1 VSIKT
6 FFNSIR
12 EGFSSLRRHPF
23 VTVASITTILLMLI
37 ILSVFFV
44 FSANARVIMKKLGQ
58 QPPIEVYMKLNVAED
73 QLAMAEQLIRE
84 DTRIIEIVRRSPEEN
99 YYSFKANLGD
109 SQSILDEFDYN
120 NYLPYTFSV
129 RIADPSLADEV
140 VSRLQTLPGVSKV
153 SSESR
158 VMRVLESVGHYVN
171 IGTAGASVLLFVI
184 ALFIISTMVR
194 LSVYSR
200 ANEIEIMKFVG
211 ATNEYI
217 RMPYIIEGGI
227 IGFISAICA
236 WAVTVVLYKVL
247 YTNMMSNVDVSSFYA
262 MLPTRAIMW
271 WVLGLTL
278 VTGILIGGI
287 GSGISVR
294 KYIKV

>member
-1 VSIKT
+1 MSIKT

-129 RIADPSLADEV
+129 RITDPSLADEV

-171 IGTAGASVLLFVI
+171 IGTAAASVLLFVI

>member
-1 VSIKT
+1 MSVKT

-12 EGFSSLRRHPF
+12 EGFSSLKRHPF

-58 QPPIEVYMKLNVAED
+58 QPPIEVYMRLDATEE
-73 QLAMAEQLIRE
+73 QLAQTEQLIRE
-84 DTRIIEIVRRSPEEN
+84 DTRIIEIVKRSPEEN
-99 YYSFKANLGD
+99 YYNFKTNLGE

-129 RIADPSLADEV
+129 RISDPSYGDDV
-140 VSRLQTLPGVSKV
+140 VARLGTLPGVSKV
-153 SSESR
+153 SSESK
-158 VMRVLESVGHYVN
+158 VMDFLENAGRYVN
-171 IGTAGASVLLFVI
+171 IGTVAASALLFVI

-194 LSVYSR
+194 ISVYSR

-217 RMPYIIEGGI
+217 RMPYIIEGAI

-236 WAVTVVLYKVL
+236 WGVTVILYKIM
-247 YTNMMSNVDVSSFYA
+247 YSNVMLKIDPTSFYA
-262 MLPTRAIMW
+262 ILPTRAIMW
-271 WVLGLTL
+271 WVLGRTL
-278 VTGILIGGI
+278 VTGILIGSI

>member
-1 VSIKT
+1 MSIKT

-23 VTVASITTILLMLI
+23 VTVASITTILLMRI

-129 RIADPSLADEV
+129 RITDPSLADEV

>member
-1 VSIKT
+1 MSIKT

-99 YYSFKANLGD
+99 YYNFKANLGD

-171 IGTAGASVLLFVI
+171 IGTAAASVLLFVI